1 MVLLQNLQLKLVCS
15 IFATNTK
22 QMELI
27 MSLFS
32 LTGILNSKAT
42 VVIKDTALTQI
53 KFKSSLPSE
62 VREIGR
68 VLERECGVDNITG
81 ITDNT
86 SGVWSH
92 KHDLREYSIYLDVS
106 FGTELDTITTFK
118 GLLRSVSF
126 THATKSTKDGLV
138 ENFSCVLDIVKN
150 YDKDADFDMNAYV
163 KYKETDP
170 TTGKK
175 ILVPMVIS
183 ANAIDENP
191 VEMTEI

>member
-1 MVLLQNLQLKLVCS
+1 MS
-15 IFATNTK
+15 IFT
-22 QMELI
+22 
-27 MSLFS
+27 

-68 VLERECGVDNITG
+68 VLERECGVDNLTG

-86 SGVWSH
+86 CGVWSH
-92 KHDLREYSIYLDVS
+92 KHDLREYGIYLDVT

-118 GLLRSVSF
+118 GMLRSVAF
-126 THATKSTKDGLV
+126 THATKSTKDELV

-150 YDKDADFDMNAYV
+150 YDKDADFEMNPYV
-163 KYKETDP
+163 KYKETEP

-175 ILVPMVIS
+175 ILVPMVLS
-183 ANAIDENP
+183 AEKIEENP